1 MIRSMLLCV
10 VLCILFSCAKEDA
23 EVTFQGLNTEFE
35 GELAWVKTFGG
46 SGNESAQSIIKTTDG
61 GFAVLGY
68 TGSIDGDI
76 ASKFEEENDYWFLKF
91 DANGVLQWNKTYG
104 GSMDDIGQSLVQ
116 TSDGGYALTGYAIVV
131 MVMLVI
137 MRGFMTTGF

>member
-1 MIRSMLLCV
+1 MIRRILLFLVLCV
-10 VLCILFSCAKEDA
+10 VFSCAKEDA
-23 EVTFQGLNTEFE
+23 EVAFNGLESEFV
-35 GELAWVKTFGG
+35 GELVWVKNFGG
-46 SGNESAQSIIKTTDG
+46 SGNESAQAIIGTNDG

-76 ASKFEEENDYWFLKF
+76 AAKFEEENDYWFLKF

-116 TSDGGYALTGYAIVV
+116 TTDG
-131 MVMLVI
+131 
-137 MRGFMTTGF
+137 